1 MKIDLNKYLG
11 KWFEI
16 AQIQNEFEPN
26 MKDVTATYELI
37 DNGVIKI
44 TNRGTINGVEKEV
57 TAMAFKTEQDDLL
70 NVVFYPDISSS
81 YRILAIDS
89 NYQYAL
95 VGGDKPNYLWILSRE
110 KTIDKNT
117 YNKFINIA
125 KNKNYNVNDIILL

>member
-16 AQIQNEFEPN
+16 AQIPNEFEPN
-26 MKDVTATYELI
+26 MKD
-37 DNGVIKI
+37 
-44 TNRGTINGVEKEV
+44 V

-70 NVVFYPDISSS
+70 NVVFYLDISLS

-125 KNKNYNVNDIILL
+125 KNKNYNVNEIILL